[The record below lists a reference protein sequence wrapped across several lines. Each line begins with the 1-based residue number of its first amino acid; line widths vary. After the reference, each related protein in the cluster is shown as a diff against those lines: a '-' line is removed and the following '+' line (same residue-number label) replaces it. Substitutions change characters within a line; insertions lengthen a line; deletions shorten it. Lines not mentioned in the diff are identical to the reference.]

1 MNKSI
6 NLLVPKAVNGDSAA
20 LEEIIREIKDP
31 IYNLSLR
38 MLGLT
43 ADAEDAS
50 QDILIKVITNL
61 SAFRQ
66 KAAFQTWVYRI
77 AVRYLIDYKK
87 SMFAQH
93 PLDFE
98 FYANDIRAGY
108 LPNDDELLLGAD
120 RQTLAKELK
129 MSCTNVMLQCLDA
142 QSRCIYILGTMF
154 HFDSRIAADM
164 LDLSPENYRQ
174 KLSRARHK
182 MADFLQANCGLA
194 GGTCD
199 CFKRVGFAI
208 KTHRLDPGRLAFSH
222 LKTLNHSL
230 LEEYTEA
237 MEVFDEQMDVFEN
250 LPHYQSPVDTKKF
263 IQKLVSSDAMIKIR
277 TYEETV

>member
-66 KAAFQTWVYRI
+66 EAAFQTWVYRI

-230 LEEYTEA
+230 LEEYTEV

-263 IQKLVSSDAMIKIR
+263 IQKLVSSDAMTKIR

>member
-1 MNKSI
+1 MNNSI
-6 NLLVPKAVNGDSAA
+6 DLSVPKAVSGDSAA

-66 KAAFQTWVYRI
+66 EAAFQTWVYRI
-77 AVRYLIDYKK
+77 AVCYLIDYKK

-120 RQTLAKELK
+120 RQTLANELK

-154 HFDSRIAADM
+154 HFDSRIAADI

-194 GGTCD
+194 GGACD

-208 KTHRLDPGRLAFSH
+208 KTNRLDPGRLAFSH
-222 LKTLNHSL
+222 LKTLNHAL

-263 IQKLVSSDAMIKIR
+263 IQMLVSSDAMIKIR

>member
-6 NLLVPKAVNGDSAA
+6 NLLVPRAINGDSSA

-38 MLGLT
+38 MLGLP

-50 QDILIKVITNL
+50 QDILIKIITNL
-61 SAFRQ
+61 SSFRQ
-66 KAAFQTWVYRI
+66 EAAFSTWVYRI

-98 FYANDIRAGY
+98 FYANDIRAGF
-108 LPNDDELLLGAD
+108 LPDDDELLLGID
-120 RQTLAKELK
+120 RQVLSNELK
-129 MSCTNVMLQCLDA
+129 VSCTNVMLQCLDP

-154 HFDSRIAADM
+154 HVDSRIASDILDM
-164 LDLSPENYRQ
+164 SPENYRQ
-174 KLSRARHK
+174 KLSRARRK
-182 MADFLQANCGLA
+182 MADFLRANCGLA
-194 GGTCD
+194 GGCCD

-208 KTHRLDPGRLAFSH
+208 KTKRLDPKHLEFSH
-222 LKTLNHSL
+222 LKLLNRSL
-230 LEEYTEA
+230 LEEYTET
-237 MEVFDEQMDVFEN
+237 MEVFDEQMDIFEN
-250 LPHYQSPVDTKKF
+250 LPHYQSPADIKDF
-263 IQKLVSSDAMIKIR
+263 IQKLLNSDAMTKMKA
-277 TYEETV
+277 YEETV

>member
-6 NLLVPKAVNGDSAA
+6 NQTILKAVNGDSTA

-66 KAAFQTWVYRI
+66 EAAFQTWVYRI

-98 FYANDIRAGY
+98 YYANDIRAGY
-108 LPNDDELLLGAD
+108 LPDDNELLFGAD
-120 RQTLAKELK
+120 RQALANELK
-129 MSCTNVMLQCLDA
+129 LSCTNVMLQCLDA

-154 HFDSRIAADM
+154 HFDSRIAAEILDM
-164 LDLSPENYRQ
+164 SPENYRQ

-194 GGTCD
+194 KGSCD
-199 CFKRVGFAI
+199 CFKRVGYAI
-208 KTHRLDPGRLAFSH
+208 KTHRLDPARLEFTH

-237 MEVFDEQMDVFEN
+237 MEIFDEQMDIFEN
-250 LPHYQSPVDTKKF
+250 LPHYQSPIETKQF
-263 IQKLVSSDAMIKIR
+263 IQKLVSSDAMMKIR
-277 TYEETV
+277 TYKETV